1 MMYQKKN
8 ILKRNNAGFSLLE
21 CIFAIVILTVGL
33 LAVAALASVAVKRET
48 FAYKTS
54 ETSTLAAS
62 KIEEIKAGTLVIG
75 GSLTSDV
82 TGYSDIPNFEYSR
95 RWQIIDGP
103 SGTKQVTVKV
113 FHQIAPQAKTA
124 QIVTLIR

>member
-1 MMYQKKN
+1 M
-8 ILKRNNAGFSLLE
+8 E

-62 KIEEIKAGTLVIG
+62 KIEEIKAGVLVNG
-75 GSLTSDV
+75 GSLSSDV

-95 RWQIIDGP
+95 RWQISDGP
-103 SGTKQVTVKV
+103 NGTKQVTVRV
-113 FHQIAPQAKTA
+113 FPQTTSHAKPA

>member
-1 MMYQKKN
+1 MNQKRDNPKKN
-8 ILKRNNAGFSLLE
+8 ITGFSLIE
-21 CIFAIVILTVGL
+21 CMFAIVILTIGL
-33 LAVAALASVAVKRET
+33 LAVAALASVAVKREV

-62 KIEEIKAGTLVIG
+62 KIEEIKAGTLLNG

-82 TGYSDIPNFEYSR
+82 IGYSDTPNFEYSR
-95 RWQIIDGP
+95 RWQIADGP

-113 FHQIAPQAKTA
+113 FPQMGKEAKTA

>member
-1 MMYQKKN
+1 MNQKTDNPKKN
-8 ILKRNNAGFSLLE
+8 IAGFSLIE
-21 CIFAIVILTVGL
+21 CMFAIVILTIGL
-33 LAVAALASVAVKRET
+33 LAVAALSSVAVKREV

-62 KIEEIKAGTLVIG
+62 KIEEIKAGALVVG

-82 TGYSDIPNFEYSR
+82 IGYSDIPTFEYSR
-95 RWQIIDGP
+95 RWQIVDGP

-113 FHQIAPQAKTA
+113 FPQMGKEAKTA

>member
-1 MMYQKKN
+1 MGQKTN
-8 ILKRNNAGFSLLE
+8 ISKRNNTGFSLIE
-21 CIFAIVILTVGL
+21 CLFAIVILTVGL
-33 LAVAALASVAVKRET
+33 LAVVALASVAVKREV

-62 KIEEIKAGTLVIG
+62 KIEEIKAGVLVKG

-82 TGYSDIPNFEYSR
+82 TGYSDTPGTEYYR

-103 SGTKQVTVKV
+103 SGTKQVTVRV
-113 FHQIAPQAKTA
+113 FPQIANQAKSA